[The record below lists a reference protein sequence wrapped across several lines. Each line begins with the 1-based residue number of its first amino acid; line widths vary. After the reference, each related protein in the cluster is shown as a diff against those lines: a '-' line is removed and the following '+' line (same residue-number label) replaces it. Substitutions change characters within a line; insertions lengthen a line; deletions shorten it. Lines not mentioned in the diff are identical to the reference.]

1 MKPLFQRRRFLT
13 MASTGIFGISM
24 ADLLRSVCLASS
36 DSTEQ
41 GRALILIWLDGAPS
55 TIDMWDPKPN
65 APDAIRGEFSAIQTS
80 VPGVMFSEHLP
91 KMARMMDRCT
101 LIRSMHHSIPEHGPA
116 TQYLLTGHAPSPALI
131 YPSLGS
137 VVAKLSDNEGA
148 IPAYMA
154 FNNPAAGN
162 AGYLG
167 SAWNAFE
174 LASGENALAKGL
186 SFDGDQDVDQFA
198 KRLALR
204 DAFDRGLDDLEYDPI
219 ASGLRRFQQ
228 SAVRTLQ
235 EDRLRKA
242 LDLSAEPPEIRRRYG
257 ERSQLGQDLL
267 RSRRLVEAG
276 SRFVT
281 VGYSGWDTHTNNFAQ
296 LRNTLLPQLD
306 AGFAA
311 LTTDLQERGLLD
323 STIVC
328 CGGEFGRTPTVNGR
342 AGRDHWS
349 RAFSVLLAG
358 AGLRPGL
365 VHGATDDS
373 GGDPVQDPCTPPDLF
388 ATLLSMIGIDPLG
401 EITSPSGRPMPLVKG
416 GYPIKAILS

>member
-1 MKPLFQRRRFLT
+1 MKHPLHRRQFLMT
-13 MASTGIFGISM
+13 ASAGIFGVPL
-24 ADLLRSVCLASS
+24 ADFMRSVCHAASLPS
-36 DSTEQ
+36 EKQ
-41 GRALILIWLDGAPS
+41 RALILIWLDGAPS
-55 TIDMWDPKPN
+55 TIDMWDPKPD
-65 APDAIRGEFSAIQTS
+65 APDVIRGEFSAIQTS

-91 KMARMMDRCT
+91 KMAGMMDRCT

-116 TQYLLTGHAPSPALI
+116 AQYMLTGHPPSPALV

-137 VVAKLSDNEGA
+137 VIARLSEDETS

-154 FNNPAAGN
+154 FNNPAAGG

-174 LASGENALAKGL
+174 LTSDVNALPKGL
-186 SFDGDQDVDQFA
+186 SLSADQDVDQFA

-204 DAFDRGLDDLEYDPI
+204 DAFDRGLGDLEYDAT
-219 ASGLRRFQQ
+219 ASGLKRFQKN
-228 SAVRTLQ
+228 AVRTLQ
-235 EDRLRKA
+235 EDSLRKA
-242 LDLSAEPPEIRRRYG
+242 LDLSTEPPAIRERYG

-267 RSRRLVEAG
+267 RSRRLIEAG

-281 VGYSGWDTHTNNFAQ
+281 VGYSGWDTHTNNFTQ

-328 CGGEFGRTPTVNGR
+328 CGGEFGRTPNINGQ

-349 RAFSVLLAG
+349 RSFALLLAG
-358 AGLRPGL
+358 AGLRPGM
-365 VHGATDDS
+365 VHGATDDH
-373 GGDPVQDPCTPPDLF
+373 GGEPVKDHCTPSDLI
-388 ATLLSMIGIDPLG
+388 ATLLTLLG
-401 EITSPSGRPMPLVKG
+401 NEYLGAITSPSGRPMPLVKDG
-416 GYPIKAILS
+416 LPINAIRG